1 MEVSSKQRSNLTHN
15 KKANL
20 TKQTDMHNKKL
31 QSHVSSTNA
40 THQETFGTAT
50 RMRCASPC
58 DKRMRHARNYS
69 ACDTLATTPSASD
82 ACPSH
87 LASYFSQNPSNSI
100 ARIVHTSHPEACAS
114 QTITWRHPTSIIAP
128 TYFFIPWLFKEHAT
142 TLLIDV
148 DVAHTLNKI
157 WSCGFSFARCQC
169 IPGSGETHPLTT
181 TVFALCTLPSQHDI

>member
-58 DKRMRHARNYS
+58 DRYGSSQLHLRQA
-69 ACDTLATTPSASD
+69 TLAQVTWLRIFRKILATASLVSCIRVIPKLVQVRRLLGD
-82 ACPSH
+82 ILP
-87 LASYFSQNPSNSI
+87 ASSLQ
-100 ARIVHTSHPEACAS
+100 HTS
-114 QTITWRHPTSIIAP
+114 
-128 TYFFIPWLFKEHAT
+128 
-142 TLLIDV
+142 
-148 DVAHTLNKI
+148 
-157 WSCGFSFARCQC
+157 SFLGYLKSMPPHC
-169 IPGSGETHPLTT
+169 
-181 TVFALCTLPSQHDI
+181 